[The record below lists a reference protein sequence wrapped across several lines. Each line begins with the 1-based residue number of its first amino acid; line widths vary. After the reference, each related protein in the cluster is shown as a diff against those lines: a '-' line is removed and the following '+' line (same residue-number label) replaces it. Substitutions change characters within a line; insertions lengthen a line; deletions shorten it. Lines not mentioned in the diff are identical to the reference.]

1 MERNEEKTRVEG
13 ARGKK
18 NIIMKEIERREE
30 ESEGID
36 ERNRSRDGLKRL
48 EK

>member
-1 MERNEEKTRVEG
+1 MKKKLGWKEREE
-13 ARGKK
+13 KK